1 MLAREKAFNPSS
13 PDPTGQ
19 IMESRVLRRE
29 ALHQVPRYAA
39 RLALVTA
46 LYWVVAK
53 LSLLAAI
60 PPGYASS
67 VWPPSGLALAALL
80 LLGRRYWPAVWIGA
94 ATVNLTIQSS
104 LVAAVLIGTGNSLE
118 ALLGAALIERL
129 IGPLRRFRHPGDI
142 FKFVM
147 ISGAAA
153 AVAATVGALAVTAA
167 TEIQPAEA
175 MAIWWTWWQGDVSGM
190 IIVAPLILSW
200 TIRTGAALA
209 LLKRIEL
216 TALAAT
222 LMVAGYAVFG
232 SDLANRG
239 FSPLLLALTLPFV
252 IWAGLRFDQRYVTST
267 IAVLCAF
274 AVGYTVLGRGPL
286 VGGSLHASLF
296 QLLVFISIVAVTGL
310 EISAV
315 VGERRRAM
323 EALRRSRDEL
333 ELRVAQRTRELHDSE
348 ESFRLLV
355 DGIRDYAIFM
365 LDPQGRIVSWNKGA
379 EKIHGYA
386 VEEIVGKHFSCF
398 YARDGTERFR
408 AQQKLET
415 ARAQGR
421 FEDEDWRVRKDGTR
435 FWANS
440 ILTPLYDAPGR
451 LRGFAEVT
459 RDLSQQRRIE
469 ALERE
474 ERRLHQFLA
483 MLGHELRNP
492 LAPIKMALELMRIRP
507 AETATVAWARNVIDQ
522 QVVQLTRLVDDLLDV
537 GRITSG
543 KVVLRREPVDL
554 NAVVL
559 QAVES
564 CRAPADE
571 KHHALDVAYATEPLL
586 VDGDLVRLSQ
596 VITNLLNNAIKYTP
610 PRGRIALTLA
620 RQEGSAVVRVKDNGV
635 GLSEDLLP
643 SVFDLFV
650 QGERTLAR
658 TEGGLGIGLTVVR
671 QLVELHGGTVIA
683 RSDGID
689 RGAEFVVALPALE
702 YRAPTHGPVA
712 TRNSTAALLSRRILV
727 VDDNRDLTEAAAFLL
742 TTCGHDVR
750 TAFDGQAA
758 LEIARE
764 FQPEVVLLDIGL
776 PEMDG
781 YEVARR
787 LRVQFGARSPV
798 LVAVTGY
805 GQNEDRIHA
814 LQRGFDHHLVKPV
827 ELQSLEAILQSIPA
841 AAHRV

>member
-1 MLAREKAFNPSS
+1 M
-13 PDPTGQ
+13 
-19 IMESRVLRRE
+19 LRRE
-29 ALHQVPRYAA
+29 ALHRVPRYVI
-39 RLALVTA
+39 RMALVAA
-46 LYWVVAK
+46 LYYLVAK

-67 VWPPSGLALAALL
+67 VWPPSGLALAGLL

-94 ATVNLTIQSS
+94 AMVNLTVQSS

-118 ALLGAALIERL
+118 ALLGAALIERY
-129 IGPLRRFRHPGDI
+129 IGRAASLSASWGCLQVRHDQRRRRSGRGQRWRAGRRRGHGDSTRGGDGDLVDVVAGRRFGNDHRH
-142 FKFVM
+142 
-147 ISGAAA
+147 
-153 AVAATVGALAVTAA
+153 TADP
-167 TEIQPAEA
+167 QLDD
-175 MAIWWTWWQGDVSGM
+175 QD
-190 IIVAPLILSW
+190 
-200 TIRTGAALA
+200 RAALA
-209 LLKRIEL
+209 LLKRLEL

-222 LMVAGYAVFG
+222 LLVAGYAVFG

-286 VGGSLHASLF
+286 AGGSLHASLF

-315 VGERRRAM
+315 VGERRLAM

-333 ELRVAQRTRELHDSE
+333 ELRVAQRTRELHNSE

-386 VEEIVGKHFSCF
+386 AEEIVGKHFSCF

-451 LRGFAEVT
+451 LRGFAKVT

-492 LAPIKMALELMRIRP
+492 LAPIKTALELMRIRP

-564 CRAPADE
+564 CHAPADE
-571 KHHALDVAYATEPLL
+571 KHHALDVEYATEPLL

-610 PRGRIALTLA
+610 
-620 RQEGSAVVRVKDNGV
+620 
-635 GLSEDLLP
+635 
-643 SVFDLFV
+643 
-650 QGERTLAR
+650 
-658 TEGGLGIGLTVVR
+658 
-671 QLVELHGGTVIA
+671 
-683 RSDGID
+683 
-689 RGAEFVVALPALE
+689 RGAA
-702 YRAPTHGPVA
+702 
-712 TRNSTAALLSRRILV
+712 SW
-727 VDDNRDLTEAAAFLL
+727 
-742 TTCGHDVR
+742 
-750 TAFDGQAA
+750 
-758 LEIARE
+758 
-764 FQPEVVLLDIGL
+764 
-776 PEMDG
+776 
-781 YEVARR
+781 
-787 LRVQFGARSPV
+787 
-798 LVAVTGY
+798 
-805 GQNEDRIHA
+805 
-814 LQRGFDHHLVKPV
+814 
-827 ELQSLEAILQSIPA
+827 
-841 AAHRV
+841 